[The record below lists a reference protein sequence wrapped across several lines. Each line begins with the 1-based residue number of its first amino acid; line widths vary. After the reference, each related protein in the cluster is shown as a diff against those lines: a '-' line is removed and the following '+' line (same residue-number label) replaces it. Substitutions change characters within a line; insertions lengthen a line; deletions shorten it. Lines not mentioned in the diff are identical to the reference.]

1 MPINIHFCIQ
11 MKKILKERD
20 LSLYEGFHSLPVIT
34 LSQNE
39 KPVWGYP
46 RTAAIIV
53 IPLIDKRLSDVGLA
67 YITSYTDL

>member
-1 MPINIHFCIQ
+1 
-11 MKKILKERD
+11 MKKILKEKD

-46 RTAAIIV
+46 HTEAITV
-53 IPLIDKRLSDVGLA
+53 IPIIDKRLGPVGLA
-67 YITSYTDL
+67 YITSYADL

>member
-1 MPINIHFCIQ
+1 M
-11 MKKILKERD
+11 
-20 LSLYEGFHSLPVIT
+20 T

-46 RTAAIIV
+46 RTAAITV
-53 IPLIDKRLSDVGLA
+53 IPLIDKRLGAVGLA